1 MPIRSSEEMSS
12 KLWLGWSQIFSH
24 VIATPSSYPSSF
36 RASDSHPVADNPGWK
51 KNAAGFDYN
60 PR

>member
-1 MPIRSSEEMSS
+1 MVRLEPDLFTR
-12 KLWLGWSQIFSH
+12 L
-24 VIATPSSYPSSF
+24 ATPSSYPSSF

>member
-1 MPIRSSEEMSS
+1 MVKVSSVVMVDYT
-12 KLWLGWSQIFSH
+12 FSFY
-24 VIATPSSYPSSF
+24 SYQSSF